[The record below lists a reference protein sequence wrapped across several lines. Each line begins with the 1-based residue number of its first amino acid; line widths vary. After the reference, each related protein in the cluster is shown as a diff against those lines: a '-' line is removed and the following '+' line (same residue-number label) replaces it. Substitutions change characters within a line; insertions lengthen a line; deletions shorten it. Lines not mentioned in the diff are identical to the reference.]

1 MITRYQIVISNYNVR
16 RVMLRIPPHRCQS
29 ERLELMVRLLIIFD
43 DQDWNLADLN
53 LLNGLLYLN
62 GLQGQVGH

>member
-1 MITRYQIVISNYNVR
+1 
-16 RVMLRIPPHRCQS
+16 MLRIPPHRCQS
-29 ERLELMVRLLIIFD
+29 ERLELMVRLLVILD

-53 LLNGLLYLN
+53 LLNRLLYLN